1 MALGLCEAVETRA
14 TPLARVWS
22 PCDYHHS
29 PTDWWLALVEDGV
42 YLVNLDLGLLV
53 VGDQPTRHLEILA
66 SKDDQY

>member
-1 MALGLCEAVETRA
+1 MDL
-14 TPLARVWS
+14 
-22 PCDYHHS
+22 
-29 PTDWWLALVEDGV
+29 WLALVEDGV